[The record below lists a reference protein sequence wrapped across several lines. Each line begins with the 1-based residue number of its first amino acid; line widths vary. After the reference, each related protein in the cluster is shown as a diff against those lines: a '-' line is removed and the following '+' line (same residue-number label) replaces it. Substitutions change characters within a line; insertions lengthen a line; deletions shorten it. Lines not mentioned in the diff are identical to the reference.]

1 MLTVIRR
8 LGDSRGIIIPKPML
22 KEAGL
27 ELDSILL
34 VKRLGNIGQAVLA
47 STLKTLQRMFA

>member
-1 MLTVIRR
+1 MLTAIRR
-8 LGDSRGIIIPKPML
+8 LGNSRGIVISKSML

-27 ELDSILL
+27 ELDNIPL
-34 VKRLGNIGQAVLA
+34 VKRPGNMNQAVLA